1 MVGRDRGPAARQGS
15 RWSDDHNGPLRRF
28 QSVRHHLFPV
38 KSWAL
43 DDLQIIT
50 PGANCAGEQIHTAF
64 HSDATTI
71 SNINPGTSLTPLSG
85 MHSGSYANG
94 DVYDANMGGIMN
106 WEEVGS
112 VLRWHA
118 VNGTYPSKTISE
130 TNYDAE
136 LAGLVGS
143 GDLLRHGWRAYVA
156 GSSGECW

>member
-1 MVGRDRGPAARQGS
+1 MTGS
-15 RWSDDHNGPLRRF
+15 NHDHNGPLGRF
-28 QSVRHHLFPV
+28 QSVRHNLFPV
-38 KSWAL
+38 KSWTL
-43 DDLQIIT
+43 DDLQIII

-71 SNINPGTSLTPLSG
+71 SNVNPGTSLTPLSG

-118 VNGTYPSKTISE
+118 LNGTYPSKTISE

-143 GDLLRHGWRAYVA
+143 GDYSATGGGTYVA
-156 GSSGECW
+156 SGPGECW